1 MPYCSPHGFVALWM
15 SHRKTDYFELPQ
27 RKTCHASRT
36 LFVLHKENWNFCTL
50 SEAEKSLMRVLL
62 SHSVSQCA
70 VAKHDLFALARV
82 CSEDKK
88 RQLFGVYKV
97 VSTYSPDG
105 IRSSDA

>member
-1 MPYCSPHGFVALWM
+1 
-15 SHRKTDYFELPQ
+15 
-27 RKTCHASRT
+27 
-36 LFVLHKENWNFCTL
+36 
-50 SEAEKSLMRVLL
+50 MRVLL

-70 VAKHDLFALARV
+70 VGKHDLFALARV

-105 IRSSDA
+105 IRSSEA